1 MDATT
6 FNQFLQ
12 SGDIMSMAFVFY
24 SENNKKTEFEFDK
37 TSFEHYFNNWITRT
51 GLPLQMA
58 YQVIIKQI
66 KNKLT

>member
-1 MDATT
+1 MDADT
-6 FNQFLQ
+6 FNQFMQ
-12 SGDIMSMAFVFY
+12 SGDIMTMAFVFY
-24 SENNKKTEFEFDK
+24 SENNKRKEFDFDK
-37 TSFEHYFNNWITRT
+37 TDFEHYFNNWITRS